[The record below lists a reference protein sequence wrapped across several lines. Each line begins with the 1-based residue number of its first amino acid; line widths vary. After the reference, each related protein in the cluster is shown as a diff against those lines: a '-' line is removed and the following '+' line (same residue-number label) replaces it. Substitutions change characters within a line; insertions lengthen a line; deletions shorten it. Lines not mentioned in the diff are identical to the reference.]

1 MTQKKTPIL
10 TEAEFRIMNTLW
22 TLGLGT
28 VHDILDALP
37 KGDKPEPHWFS
48 WRLCSHAA

>member
-22 TLGLGT
+22 TLGLQR
-28 VHDILDALP
+28 
-37 KGDKPEPHWFS
+37 FS
-48 WRLCSHAA
+48 E